1 VNAVMQHLKP
11 LWMGSKYSC
20 KNKDTSREK
29 GFVEIQDD
37 SLLGAGRLTISI
49 GTFMIGRTVRALSLI
64 SDSLFLI
71 IFVKQRLADPIVCSN
86 ALQAPAVQ
94 HWLQQIEPV
103 ERLLDA
109 VLHIIHPE
117 MWAANT
123 TAVEKLIKALPNP
136 PSVWPTSYT
145 GMEVIVNR
153 ITEAHT
159 DSGGARV
166 FYDHLLSLGSE
177 HDAIFKL
184 DDLHAS
190 FQYQAGT
197 YIFLT
202 GRSLTHSVPA
212 WTCGERIVLTHY
224 AKDAVLHRV
233 KIGRPRLPTQLGCWS
248 KFGSRRHFE
257 IQSTPSSSRNSLPAR
272 YNSLFQVAGMK

>member
-1 VNAVMQHLKP
+1 MKVNAVMQHLKP

-49 GTFMIGRTVRALSLI
+49 GTFMIGHTVCALHFKSFI
-64 SDSLFLI
+64 FLI
-71 IFVKQRLADPIVCSN
+71 IFVKQRLVDRIVPSN

-109 VLHIIHPE
+109 VLHIIHPG

-123 TAVEKLIKALPNP
+123 AAVENLLTKTLHNP

-145 GMEVIVNR
+145 GMEVIVNQ
-153 ITEAHT
+153 ITKVHT

-177 HDAIFKL
+177 HDAILKL

-197 YIFLT
+197 SIFLT

-212 WTCGERIVLTHY
+212 WTSGERIVLTHY

-233 KIGRPRLPTQLGCWS
+233 KIGRPRLPTQLGWWS
-248 KFGSRRHFE
+248 KFGTR
-257 IQSTPSSSRNSLPAR
+257 
-272 YNSLFQVAGMK
+272 